1 MTDEHIPV
9 PKKFLKRL
17 RVKDGEAGG
26 SSGTHN
32 TALPVATGM
41 AALAGNGKAFAPAG
55 PGLEK
60 MQSAAATL
68 QAEQGLDIGPS
79 PYGTS
84 SPSTGPGESFEER
97 RKANALNPNITPDS
111 TRYQDG
117 SIEVVL
123 ERNRGNA
130 YMARGKIN
138 GQTVEFLL
146 DTGASQVS
154 IPERVANMI
163 GLKGTG
169 GATRVQ
175 TASGTVSA
183 QDVMLE
189 TLEVGEI
196 KLHGVPALINPADR
210 TETILLGMSALRRLQ
225 FIHDD
230 DKIILR
236 QKPQ

>member
-1 MTDEHIPV
+1 MTDDHVPV
-9 PKKFLKRL
+9 PKEFLKRL
-17 RVKDGEAGG
+17 RLKDEEGG

-32 TALPVATGM
+32 TAMPVATGV
-41 AALAGNGKAFAPAG
+41 AALAGPGKAFAPAG
-55 PGLEK
+55 PGLDK
-60 MQSAAATL
+60 MQAAAATL

-84 SPSTGPGESFEER
+84 TPSTGPGESFEER
-97 RKANALNPNITPDS
+97 RKANALNPNIAPDS
-111 TRYQDG
+111 TQYHDG

-130 YMARGKIN
+130 YLSRGKIN
-138 GQTVEFLL
+138 GHTVEFLL

-169 GATRVQ
+169 GTTKVQ
-175 TASGTVSA
+175 TASGTVTT
-183 QDVMLE
+183 QEVMLDM
-189 TLEVGEI
+189 LEIGAI
-196 KLHGVPALINPADR
+196 QLTGVPALINPADR

-225 FIHDD
+225 FTHDD

-236 QKPQ
+236 QKPQQ